1 MHSCHEPRRLAC
13 LACGETRVVVGPETG
28 QCPRCEYLGW
38 AYADELDGTTRRQ
51 IMNGAFARRG
61 LLEPVRPAL

>member
-1 MHSCHEPRRLAC
+1 
-13 LACGETRVVVGPETG
+13 VVGPETG